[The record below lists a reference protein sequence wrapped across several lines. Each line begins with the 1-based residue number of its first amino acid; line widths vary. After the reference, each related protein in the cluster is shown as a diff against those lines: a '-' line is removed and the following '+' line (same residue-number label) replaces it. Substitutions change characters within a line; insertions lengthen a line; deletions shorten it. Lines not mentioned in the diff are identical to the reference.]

1 MESVPV
7 TAAGLL
13 AAAALALALLARE
26 LANTLSPRPAW
37 RGPRLLGRATLLLA
51 GVFLVLTAVRLADY
65 L

>member
-1 MESVPV
+1 MERVPV

-13 AAAALALALLARE
+13 TAATLAFVLLARE

-37 RGPRLLGRATLLLA
+37 RVRRMLNLST
-51 GVFLVLTAVRLADY
+51 LVLAAAFVALTAARLADY

>member
-1 MESVPV
+1 MERVPV

-13 AAAALALALLARE
+13 TAAALAFVLLARE

-37 RGPRLLGRATLLLA
+37 RVRRTLNLST
-51 GVFLVLTAVRLADY
+51 LVLAAAFVALTAARLADY